1 MYRRLKNL
9 LGVSLIIFA
18 ILLSQIPMPSVQADS
33 ADSADSAGKVT
44 VTFQYGFTNLNPS
57 VETVT
62 VAKGATLGIDKIE
75 ITIDGGQRI
84 ELKEGQKY
92 TIDAVVYQFDGW

>member
-18 ILLSQIPMPSVQADS
+18 ILLSQIPMPSVQADN
-33 ADSADSAGKVT
+33 ADSTDKVT

-62 VAKGATLGIDKIE
+62 VAKGTTLEIDKIE
-75 ITIDGGQRI
+75 IYNRCCCIS
-84 ELKEGQKY
+84 
-92 TIDAVVYQFDGW
+92 V